1 MFQRVMSFSKNKHNE
16 LVGSEIERSD
26 DRIDATGEVFTPMEL
41 CHAMVSEIPERI
53 LKNPNSTFLDNSAG
67 SGNFLVALR
76 DELVK
81 YHDLEHVLNNMLY
94 CVELMED
101 NHAEICKRLGV
112 STDHPH
118 YVCDNAMTYDYGFGE
133 LVGTEALCGK
143 SSKITGT
150 PPTPP
155 SHEPSRAVIQW

>member
-1 MFQRVMSFSKNKHNE
+1 MSFSKNKHNE

-81 YHDLEHVLNNMLY
+81 YHDVQHVLDNMLY

-101 NHAEICKRLGV
+101 NHAEMCKRLGV
-112 STDHPH
+112 SVDHPH
-118 YVCDNAMTYDYGFGE
+118 YVCADSLAYDYSFGE
-133 LVGTEALCGK
+133 PQGLAKFWL
-143 SSKITGT
+143 
-150 PPTPP
+150 
-155 SHEPSRAVIQW
+155 